1 MPVEILALI
10 VTLQQ
15 SPRANR
21 PMKPTPLGNLRVIE
35 SKGYRR
41 LRGEFA
47 MGNRMYKDGVELDRL
62 IDAIT
67 VSNELDRK
75 VVFDLGQRFNYL
87 EFTLGIRD
95 RIELNGNE
103 LANHASIYL
112 DGKLVARRALVK
124 APYVRVVLDVRGV
137 RTLTVRS
144 DFAATLAQ
152 PMLVPD
158 APALNEGD
166 LTNLLPNG

>member
-1 MPVEILALI
+1 MPVEFLALI

-15 SPRANR
+15 TPRANR
-21 PMKPTPLGNLRVIE
+21 PMKPTPLGNLRVVE

-41 LRGEFA
+41 LRGEFT
-47 MGNRMYKDGVELDRL
+47 MGNRLFTDGVELDRL

-75 VVFDLGQRFNYL
+75 VVFDLNRRYNYL

-103 LANHASIYL
+103 LANQASIYL
-112 DGKLVARRALVK
+112 DGKLVVRRDLVK
-124 APYVRVVLDVRGV
+124 APFVRVVLDVRGV
-137 RTLTVRS
+137 RAISIRS
-144 DFAATLAQ
+144 DFAATLAE

-158 APALNEGD
+158 APALNDGD
-166 LTNLLPNG
+166 LTNLVSNG